1 MKLNL
6 LDAVGNI
13 GVITECK
20 PLVRDKIEIDV
31 GCEGVLC
38 LSTTDSISCMT
49 KQKAYKTNSGK
60 VVINDYDMPQ
70 GTSRIEF
77 SKHDGKKYDFG
88 QIQRNGRF
96 IQVVNSLDKLTV
108 ALALAYNEQGDKL
121 KELEA
126 EIKTIKKQYGIS
138 IM

>member
-6 LDAVGNI
+6 LDAVGSI
-13 GVITECK
+13 GVITECE
-20 PLVRDKIEIDV
+20 PLVRDKIEIEV
-31 GCEGVLC
+31 GYEGVLC
-38 LSTTDSISCMT
+38 VSSTDIVSCMS

-77 SKHDGKKYDFG
+77 SKHGGKKYDCG

-96 IQVVNSLDKLTV
+96 IQVVNPLDKLTV

-121 KELEA
+121 KKLEE
-126 EIKTIKKQYGIS
+126 EIKTTKKQYGIS